1 MRLGVYLFW
10 SGLRFVH
17 NYFAVSGIICIFAN
31 EIIKSVTIMNS
42 TSIGTYSAEILQGLA
57 AMATDEEALAR
68 VAKYVRK
75 VRKEQ
80 EKDSTLMSE
89 EEFLARVEKGSQE
102 IRDGKG
108 LEMLPNESLSDFLLR
123 VG

>member
-1 MRLGVYLFW
+1 
-10 SGLRFVH
+10 
-17 NYFAVSGIICIFAN
+17 
-31 EIIKSVTIMNS
+31 MNS